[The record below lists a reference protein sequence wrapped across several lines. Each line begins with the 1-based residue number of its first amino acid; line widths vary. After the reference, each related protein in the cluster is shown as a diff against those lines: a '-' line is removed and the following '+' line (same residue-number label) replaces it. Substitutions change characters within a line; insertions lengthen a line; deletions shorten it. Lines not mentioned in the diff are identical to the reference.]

1 MHTAMQRATMI
12 PSSPPS
18 QPRLVL
24 APVRASRAVLDGG
37 WWPRSWDPVAELP
50 GLVLALSSRYGRTRN
65 VILNNDVWGSRF
77 RRLAVGTDVVRVG
90 WFASLDTALL
100 IATTDRGD
108 QLDLLVVP
116 PDSTATAAEQAMT
129 TAADPANTM
138 HAPDILA
145 AASAPPSPRA
155 GTDPNAVWDNEGGNT
170 ATGRPRHRPTN
181 EQSAPSG

>member
-1 MHTAMQRATMI
+1 MFTAAQRTTMI

-18 QPRLVL
+18 RPRLVL

-50 GLVLALSSRYGRTRN
+50 GLLLALSDRYGRIRN
-65 VILNNDVWGSRF
+65 VILNNGAWDSRF
-77 RRLAVGTDVVRVG
+77 RRLVVGTDVVRVG
-90 WFASLDTALL
+90 WFDSLDTALL

-116 PDSTATAAEQAMT
+116 PDSTAVAAEQAMA
-129 TAADPANTM
+129 TAADPTNSM

-145 AASAPPSPRA
+145 AGPAPPPPKADNHPS
-155 GTDPNAVWDNEGGNT
+155 TVWDNEGGNN
-170 ATGRPRHRPTN
+170 ATERPHHQPTN

>member
-1 MHTAMQRATMI
+1 MLTAAQRATMI

-24 APVRASRAVLDGG
+24 APVRASRAILDGG

-50 GLVLALSSRYGRTRN
+50 GLLLALSDRYGRIRN
-65 VILNNDVWGSRF
+65 VILNNGAWDSRF

-90 WFASLDTALL
+90 WFDSLDTALL

-116 PDSTATAAEQAMT
+116 PDSTAAAAEQAMT
-129 TAADPANTM
+129 TAADPTNTR
-138 HAPDILA
+138 HAPDILTA
-145 AASAPPSPRA
+145 GTAPPSPTT
-155 GTDPNAVWDNEGGNT
+155 GTDPDAVWDNEGGNT
-170 ATGRPRHRPTN
+170 ATRRPHHRPTN
-181 EQSAPSG
+181 VQSRQVE